1 MYTSN
6 SFFFFENVNNEG
18 YISMSIAI
26 LFINEKKICENLA
39 TTYSFWRQ
47 ENIWYSQWNKGNVTT
62 LLHIEEKV
70 LVVFSTSRSIAFI
83 PHLGMS
89 HGSFKEHPWWVTL
102 HAFGEKQNHVHK
114 YLFRRAEDLRSHI
127 WMNFSWFIETLIM
140 SNISGTL
147 SCLSKNSLMFCLV
160 ST

>member
-6 SFFFFENVNNEG
+6 SFFFFDNVNNEG

-70 LVVFSTSRSIAFI
+70 LVVFSTSRSIWI
-83 PHLGMS
+83 NW
-89 HGSFKEHPWWVTL
+89 GSKTGWAESDYSNKRET
-102 HAFGEKQNHVHK
+102 QCQVHK
-114 YLFRRAEDLRSHI
+114 GTCLMY
-127 WMNFSWFIETLIM
+127 
-140 SNISGTL
+140 SGTSRWMWL
-147 SCLSKNSLMFCLV
+147 KWSEQGEEWGDVKAGKRPRDRLRWAS
-160 ST
+160 